1 MHGFFYVLGNRLNNF
16 LFGEPKKEERTMIN
30 KISKEE
36 LENFAQFAI
45 EMIHFLK
52 KWGMW
57 EGVSIFTNGNRYSY
71 EKGNEYNG
79 IMDVAFEENVD
90 PEEGTKG
97 LTGQKDSDG
106 NYIWKSFAN
115 PEHIFD
121 MTYDGALCMLLRYG
135 EYEVMT
141 KDISKEAWDIIF
153 DKTDIL
159 DEILYFKF
167 DATTAEEYWEQLM
180 LEKDEDE
187 KNVPSLEEV
196 MVLWDEMVEEAKVE
210 FMEGNGYAQGYNLG
224 ADMVSIHEMVEYIG
238 GEFDALFEKYNL
250 WYEYGFSWSLTCYEK
265 GE

>member
-1 MHGFFYVLGNRLNNF
+1 
-16 LFGEPKKEERTMIN
+16 MIN
-30 KISKEE
+30 KTRKEE
-36 LENFAQFAI
+36 LVKFAKTAKLENLAQFAI

-97 LTGQKDSDG
+97 LTGKKDEDG

-115 PEHIFD
+115 PKHVFD
-121 MTYDGALCMLLRYG
+121 MTYDGPLCTLLRYG
-135 EYEVMT
+135 EYEVMI

-153 DKTDIL
+153 DKTDLL

-167 DATTAEEYWEQLM
+167 DATTAEEYWEKLM
-180 LEKDEDE
+180 MEEDE
-187 KNVPSLEEV
+187 EDIPSLEEV
-196 MVLWDEMVEEAKVE
+196 MALWDEMEEEAKEE
-210 FMEGNGYAQGYNLG
+210 FMEGKGYAYGYNLG
-224 ADMVSIHEMVEYIG
+224 VEMVSIHDMVEYIG
-238 GEFDALFEKYNL
+238 SEFDALFEKYDL
-250 WYEYGFSWSLTCYEK
+250 WYDYGFSWSLTCYEK

>member
-1 MHGFFYVLGNRLNNF
+1 
-16 LFGEPKKEERTMIN
+16 MIN
-30 KISKEE
+30 KNSKEE
-36 LENFAQFAI
+36 FTNLAELVI

-97 LTGQKDSDG
+97 LTGQKDEDG

-115 PEHIFD
+115 PKHVFD
-121 MTYDGALCMLLRYG
+121 MTYDGPLFMLLRYG
-135 EYEVMT
+135 EYEVLT
-141 KDISKEAWDIIF
+141 KDISKEGWDIIF
-153 DKTDIL
+153 DKTDLL

-167 DATTAEEYWEQLM
+167 DATTAEEYWEKLM
-180 LEKDEDE
+180 MEEDE
-187 KNVPSLEEV
+187 EDILSLEEV
-196 MVLWDEMVEEAKVE
+196 IALWDEMEEEAKEE
-210 FMEGNGYAQGYNLG
+210 FMEGKGYAYGYNLG
-224 ADMVSIHEMVEYIG
+224 VEMVSIHDMVEYIG
-238 GEFDALFEKYNL
+238 SEFDALFEKYDL
-250 WYEYGFSWSLTCYEK
+250 WYDYGFSWSLTCYEK